1 MYPRPLLD
9 RCPWLL
15 WHLDNKLTC
24 KALMILNI
32 DYVHVTMRSI
42 SFIVKQTSP
51 AVKCIEHKT
60 DTVSESVK
68 QYSVIYMYPPAPQ
81 KGPVYKA
88 GQLH

>member
-32 DYVHVTMRSI
+32 DYKHVTI
-42 SFIVKQTSP
+42 LKVNI
-51 AVKCIEHKT
+51 
-60 DTVSESVK
+60 
-68 QYSVIYMYPPAPQ
+68 IYRETNITRRE
-81 KGPVYKA
+81 
-88 GQLH
+88 L